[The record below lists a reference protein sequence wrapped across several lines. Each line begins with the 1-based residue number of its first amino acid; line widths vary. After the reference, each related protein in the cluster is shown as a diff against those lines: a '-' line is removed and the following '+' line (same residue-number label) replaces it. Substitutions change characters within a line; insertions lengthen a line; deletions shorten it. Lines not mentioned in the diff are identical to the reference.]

1 MPGPTPQGVD
11 DHLRGRQAP
20 PRCRSRARGVANCQM
35 LMLTSMHPVCARA
48 ADAGLPNAVTS
59 RLKKITTT
67 DEGAVA
73 LAIELQVQD
82 DDELNQI
89 RDLIRVQQ
97 GEVRI
102 SIAGTQSE
110 LPV

>member
-1 MPGPTPQGVD
+1 M
-11 DHLRGRQAP
+11 
-20 PRCRSRARGVANCQM
+20 
-35 LMLTSMHPVCARA
+35 
-48 ADAGLPNAVTS
+48 
-59 RLKKITTT
+59 
-67 DEGAVA
+67 A

>member
-1 MPGPTPQGVD
+1 MQERTHRTSSGD
-11 DHLRGRQAP
+11 DALISSYPAVEDLR
-20 PRCRSRARGVANCQM
+20 C
-35 LMLTSMHPVCARA
+35 
-48 ADAGLPNAVTS
+48 

>member
-1 MPGPTPQGVD
+1 MQEGTYRTSSD
-11 DHLRGRQAP
+11 DDALISTFPVVEELRCG
-20 PRCRSRARGVANCQM
+20 
-35 LMLTSMHPVCARA
+35 
-48 ADAGLPNAVTS
+48 
-59 RLKKITTT
+59 LKKITTT

-82 DDELNQI
+82 DDELNEI
-89 RDLIRVQQ
+89 RDLTRVQQ